1 MLLWT
6 VPPMFFSF
14 KDYRAH
20 HSRFWSWN
28 RPGAWMLHWNRV
40 QCWNRLQ
47 RPNHIWGIIRGGDP
61 YTEPG
66 GDLHLASI
74 FFSTSA
80 LPRTVSWNRLLWEFN
95 YKYVPGKPRHKLG
108 MEKGGA
114 FRNLESQ
121 VWWVVIFRRSA
132 FHLLPLRRATRW
144 IWCQS
149 CLHHCCHGNVR
160 LSQDVRSYIL
170 LCVVIF

>member
-40 QCWNRLQ
+40 QCWNTTTSEESSEVEILTRNLEE
-47 RPNHIWGIIRGGDP
+47 IC
-61 YTEPG
+61 T
-66 GDLHLASI
+66 LHQ
-74 FFSTSA
+74 FFFQHQ
-80 LPRTVSWNRLLWEFN
+80 LYQGRFSWNRLLWEFN